1 MTRRPTSDPH
11 TAPHSARP
19 AALLPALLAAA
30 ALALGACT
38 GEGQSSGEQSG
49 PSGLAQSGPAQSDE
63 GATDVPADPAD
74 LFVEGTIETPTSE
87 VTARIGP
94 LVNRGDHAV
103 LVLEVVLPDGAQAAG
118 FDRRAH
124 WMAHPF
130 RGIYR
135 FPLLDLEAGTVEE
148 PVRLGAD
155 PRASDEATLE
165 ISPVSQEPP
174 YAAYSV
180 YGPQDR
186 DAVDILVPS
195 VGLVED
201 VPVVEESALPTDTS
215 DIRSVSA
222 LDAAEEGIGLPGQ
235 EINLRRAQ
243 LESFALATDDGQDIE
258 VTPEQVDININ
269 SDVLFDFDQDTLGT
283 GAQADLR
290 QVAAQLDGIGGGT
303 IAIVGHTDDVSSDEY
318 NQALSERRA
327 EAVRDALDD
336 LADLSAFEVSA
347 QGRGESE
354 PRVAGTTSEARAA
367 NRRVEILVVP
377 ADTSGHVVIQGDDE
391 AQLPEAEGPVGVA
404 GEGATV
410 SNDDGDTM
418 RIDLTEL
425 RTRGRYLVGEVT
437 VTNVGD
443 TTDTGV
449 LNALRA
455 MTLSTPRGEFEP
467 NQMSMPSGLTLLEG
481 GQRFFPVD
489 YSIAGA
495 DHTPVVPDQT
505 ATLEPGQSLVVPVVW
520 PRMEADSAVLDVSD
534 YKDALGGMTAHYF
547 LFRVTDIPIR

>member
-1 MTRRPTSDPH
+1 MTRRLPSL
-11 TAPHSARP
+11 APP
-19 AALLPALLAAA
+19 AVTVLLVAV
-30 ALALGACT
+30 ALAVGACT
-38 GEGQSSGEQSG
+38 GGGAASGEQS
-49 PSGLAQSGPAQSDE
+49 AQSGPQSGVARSGGADE
-63 GATDVPADPAD
+63 GGAGTPNGGD
-74 LFVEGTIETPTSE
+74 LFVERPMETPTSE

-103 LVLEVVLPDGAQAAG
+103 LVLEVELPDGAQAAG
-118 FDRRAH
+118 FERRDH

-155 PRASDEATLE
+155 PKASDEATLE

-174 YAAYSV
+174 YVAYSV

-186 DAVDILVPS
+186 DAVDVLVPS
-195 VGLVED
+195 VGLVAD
-201 VPVVEESALPTDTS
+201 VPVVEESALPTDAT
-215 DIRSVSA
+215 DIRSVAA
-222 LDAAEEGIGLPGQ
+222 LDSAEEEIGLPGQ
-235 EINLRRAQ
+235 EINLRTAELQ
-243 LESFALATDDGQDIE
+243 SFALATDDGQDIE
-258 VTPEQVDININ
+258 VTPERVDINVN
-269 SDVLFDFDQDTLGT
+269 SDVLFDVDQDTLGS
-283 GAQADLR
+283 GAQAELQ
-290 QVAAQLDGIGGGT
+290 QVAAQLGGIEGGT
-303 IAIVGHTDDVSSDEY
+303 ITIVGHTDDVSTDEY

-327 EAVRDALDD
+327 EAVRSALDD
-336 LADLSAFEVSA
+336 LADLSAFEVTT
-347 QGRGESE
+347 QGKGESE

-377 ADTSGHVVIQGDDE
+377 ADTSGHVVIRGSDE
-391 AQLPEAEGPVGVA
+391 AQLPEAEGPVGVS

-418 RIDLTEL
+418 RIDLAEL

-443 TTDTGV
+443 KEDIGV

-467 NQMSMPSGLTLLEG
+467 NQMSMPAGLTLLEG

-495 DHTPVVPDQT
+495 DHTPVVPDQYV
-505 ATLEPGQSLVVPVVW
+505 TLEPGQSVVVPVVW

-534 YKDALGGMTAHYF
+534 YKDVLGGMTAHYF

>member
-11 TAPHSARP
+11 AAPSAARL
-19 AALLPALLAAA
+19 AALLAGA

-38 GEGQSSGEQSG
+38 GGGQSSGEQSG
-49 PSGLAQSGPAQSDE
+49 QSGQSGPSQSGAADE
-63 GATDVPADPAD
+63 GGTEAPAAGD

-103 LVLEVVLPDGAQAAG
+103 LVLEVELPDGAQAAG
-118 FDRRAH
+118 FERRDH

-155 PRASDEATLE
+155 PKASDEATLE
-165 ISPVSQEPP
+165 ISPFSQEPP
-174 YAAYSV
+174 YVAYSV

-186 DAVDILVPS
+186 DAVDVLVPS

-201 VPVVEESALPTDTS
+201 VPVVEESALPTDAT
-215 DIRSVSA
+215 DIRSVAA
-222 LDAAEEGIGLPGQ
+222 LDSAEEEIGLPGQ
-235 EINLRRAQ
+235 EINLRTAELQ
-243 LESFALATDDGQDIE
+243 SFALATDDGQDIE
-258 VTPEQVDININ
+258 VTPERVDINVN
-269 SDVLFDFDQDTLGT
+269 SDVLFDVDQDTLGS
-283 GAQADLR
+283 GAQAELQ
-290 QVAAQLDGIGGGT
+290 QVAAQLGGIEGGT
-303 IAIVGHTDDVSSDEY
+303 ITIVGHTDDVSTDEY

-336 LADLSAFEVSA
+336 LADLSAFEVTT

-410 SNDDGDTM
+410 SNDDGDTV

-443 TTDTGV
+443 TTDIGV

-467 NQMSMPSGLTLLEG
+467 NQMSMPAGLTLLEG

-534 YKDALGGMTAHYF
+534 YKDVLGGMTAHYF
-547 LFRVTDIPIR
+547 LFRVTDIPIH

>member
-11 TAPHSARP
+11 AAPP
-19 AALLPALLAAA
+19 AALVPALLAAT

-38 GEGQSSGEQSG
+38 AGGQPSGEQSG
-49 PSGLAQSGPAQSDE
+49 QSGHSGPSQSGAADE
-63 GATDVPADPAD
+63 GGTGVSAAGD

-103 LVLEVVLPDGAQAAG
+103 LVLEVELPDGAQAAG
-118 FDRRAH
+118 FERRDH

-148 PVRLGAD
+148 PVRLGSD
-155 PRASDEATLE
+155 PKASDEATLE
-165 ISPVSQEPP
+165 ISPVAQEPP

-186 DAVDILVPS
+186 DAVDILVPG
-195 VGLVED
+195 VGLVEA
-201 VPVVEESALPTDTS
+201 VPVVEEPVLPTDDT
-215 DIRSVSA
+215 DIRSVAA
-222 LDAAEEGIGLPGQ
+222 LDAAEEEIGLPGR

-258 VTPEQVDININ
+258 VTPEQVDINVN
-269 SDVLFDFDQDTLGT
+269 SDVLFDSDQDTLGS
-283 GAQADLR
+283 GARAELR
-290 QVAAQLDGIGGGT
+290 QVADQLDGIGGGT
-303 IAIVGHTDDVSSDEY
+303 VTIVGHTDDVDSEEY

-327 EAVRDALDD
+327 EAVRDALED
-336 LADLSAFEVSA
+336 LGDLSAFEVTTR
-347 QGRGESE
+347 GRGEIE

-377 ADTSGHVVIQGDDE
+377 ADTSGHVVIQGRDQAE
-391 AQLPEAEGPVGVA
+391 LPEPEGPVGVA

-410 SNDDGDTM
+410 SNEDGDTM
-418 RIDLTEL
+418 RIDLAEL

-443 TTDTGV
+443 KEDIGV

-495 DHTPVVPDQT
+495 DHTPVVPDQYV
-505 ATLEPGQSLVVPVVW
+505 TLEPGQSVVVPVVW

-534 YKDALGGMTAHYF
+534 YKDVLGGRTAHYF
-547 LFRVTDIPIR
+547 LFRVTDIPIH

>member
-1 MTRRPTSDPH
+1 MTRRLPSL
-11 TAPHSARP
+11 APP
-19 AALLPALLAAA
+19 AVTVLLVAV
-30 ALALGACT
+30 ALAVGACT
-38 GEGQSSGEQSG
+38 GGGAASGEQS
-49 PSGLAQSGPAQSDE
+49 AQSGPQSGVARSGGADE
-63 GATDVPADPAD
+63 GGAGTPNGGD
-74 LFVEGTIETPTSE
+74 LFVERPMETPTSE

-180 YGPQDR
+180 YGPQER

-222 LDAAEEGIGLPGQ
+222 LDAAEEEIGLPGQ
-235 EINLRRAQ
+235 EITLRRAQ

-258 VTPEQVDININ
+258 VTPEQVDINVN
-269 SDVLFDFDQDTLGT
+269 SDVLFDVDQDTLGS
-283 GAQADLR
+283 GAQAELQ
-290 QVAAQLDGIGGGT
+290 QVAAQLGGIEGGT
-303 IAIVGHTDDVSSDEY
+303 ITIVGHTDDVSTDEY

-327 EAVRDALDD
+327 EAVRSALDD
-336 LADLSAFEVSA
+336 LADLSAFEVTT
-347 QGRGESE
+347 QGKGESE

-377 ADTSGHVVIQGDDE
+377 ADTSGHVVIQGSDE
-391 AQLPEAEGPVGVA
+391 AQLPEAEGPVGVS

-418 RIDLTEL
+418 RIDLAEL

-443 TTDTGV
+443 KEDIGV

-467 NQMSMPSGLTLLEG
+467 NQMSMPAGLTLLEG

-495 DHTPVVPDQT
+495 DHTPVVPDQYV
-505 ATLEPGQSLVVPVVW
+505 TLEPGQSVVVPVVW

-534 YKDALGGMTAHYF
+534 YKDVLGGMTAHYF

>member
-1 MTRRPTSDPH
+1 M
-11 TAPHSARP
+11 
-19 AALLPALLAAA
+19 
-30 ALALGACT
+30 
-38 GEGQSSGEQSG
+38 
-49 PSGLAQSGPAQSDE
+49 
-63 GATDVPADPAD
+63 
-74 LFVEGTIETPTSE
+74 IETPTSE

-103 LVLEVVLPDGAQAAG
+103 LVLEVELPDGAQAAG

-148 PVRLGAD
+148 PVRLGSD
-155 PRASDEATLE
+155 PKASDEATLE
-165 ISPVSQEPP
+165 ISPVAQEPP

-180 YGPQDR
+180 YGPQDSE
-186 DAVDILVPS
+186 AVDILVPG

-201 VPVVEESALPTDTS
+201 VPIVEESALPTDDT
-215 DIRSVSA
+215 DIRSVAA
-222 LDAAEEGIGLPGQ
+222 LDAAEETIGLPGQ

-258 VTPEQVDININ
+258 VTAEQVAINVN
-269 SDVLFDFDQDTLGT
+269 ADVLFDSDQDTLGP
-283 GAQADLR
+283 GARAELR
-290 QVAAQLDGIGGGT
+290 QVADQLDRIGGGT
-303 IAIVGHTDDVSSDEY
+303 VTIVGHTDDVDSDEH

-327 EAVRDALDD
+327 EAVSDALGD
-336 LADLSAFEVSA
+336 LTDLTAFKVTT

-354 PRVAGTTSEARAA
+354 PRVAETTSEARAA

-377 ADTSGHVVIQGDDE
+377 ADSSGPVVIQGRE
-391 AQLPEAEGPVGVA
+391 QAELPEPEGPVGVA
-404 GEGATV
+404 GKGATV
-410 SNDDGDTM
+410 SNDNGDTM
-418 RIDLTEL
+418 RIDLAEL

-443 TTDTGV
+443 TEATGV

-489 YSIAGA
+489 YSVAGA
-495 DHTPVVPDQT
+495 DHTPVVPDQY
-505 ATLEPGQSLVVPVVW
+505 AKLVPGQSVVVPVVW

-534 YKDALGGMTAHYF
+534 YKDILGGTTAHYF
-547 LFRVTDIPIR
+547 LFRVSDIPIR